1 MDDRRRAFVI
11 LCYQLNNAIHLLSN
25 NSLCLSKGNASV
37 KRNLPG
43 SIFPENLFF
52 PKERSRTAWINE
64 AVLLIQ
70 NTSNGC
76 GQLKTG
82 QLFKNLTLSG
92 EVEITGQKSNLSE
105 ELKVLNTII
114 TK

>member
-1 MDDRRRAFVI
+1 MPYTFCPITVLI
-11 LCYQLNNAIHLLSN
+11 YLNA
-25 NSLCLSKGNASV
+25 NASV
-37 KRNLPG
+37 KRKLPG
-43 SIFPENLFF
+43 SIFQENLLF
-52 PKERSRTAWINE
+52 PKERSRTARINK
-64 AVLLIQ
+64 AVRLIQ
-70 NTSNGC
+70 NTSNGF
-76 GQLKTG
+76 GQQKTG